1 MNGNEGKGYFGIGLD
16 TSELEKSKNTAISL
30 FDQIAKQAEES
41 GKIMDDSLSSAIKN
55 VEDNFNKLDPNFADA
70 IQSEIDKNVEALQ
83 KLESEISE
91 VGQEGIN
98 LGAGNFK
105 EQTEQVYTDLDVIKG
120 KLEELETEIHS
131 VDTPVDK
138 VEGLWQEF
146 AVLNKQLEDKNA
158 LLDELEAKYQQ
169 SEEFELLQQNQQE
182 YARLNLEA
190 QQLQST
196 IEQLESVQSA
206 YNTKAQE
213 AANEQANLG
222 NSFED
227 VVGKISPLDML
238 LQQLPAP
245 LRGVVIGLNG
255 MTGAAKKFIA
265 IPLIAVIS
273 AIVLGLTALTKYFTS
288 SAEGQMKFAKIT
300 GYVTGVLDQLMEILI
315 SVGEALYNAFTN
327 PQEAVKKLWEVI
339 KENVV
344 NRMEGLGKI
353 FESIGTIITSG
364 FTKGYKELGDAVLQT
379 TTGVE
384 DLVGKGKQYLAHL
397 DEMGKKTSELNVKT
411 EQLSRDRSAWM
422 VEEETLNSKIA
433 LARNKLYSAE
443 NDELKKK
450 AALELE
456 GYVNA
461 KYEKRIE
468 FAQRELA
475 IKQEMNS
482 LTTNAQADYDA
493 ENNLK
498 AELLRL
504 ETQRTNELSRSE
516 RIMGSINRKEASGA
530 SPYEIQA
537 KKVEEYRKSLEAL
550 EEQVKKETYEL
561 DKDAMENRLDIIEA
575 EFNYEYALIQKNK
588 LAFQQMYS
596 DVDNLDTSSF
606 DALMEILKQ
615 KRLKQESDYLDEVLK
630 GYLTAEQRRD
640 EIIKKFA
647 KDRLELQN
655 AGASEENI
663 KVLNEKEQSALA
675 EFDNLVQAKTSIISK
690 MFADMST
697 KSIDELKKIY
707 EEAQDLLDFLSGGE
721 WNEEKGTAF
730 GITQEQFNEFIKDPQ
745 KLEQFRKG
753 VENIKDAIFELDSP
767 INQIKEGLKELF
779 DPKNTDTTKQ
789 LQALEKIQGG
799 YKKYADAV
807 GLVSG
812 AVGALGDLAGSS
824 TLTAVAEGL
833 DDIIGVANEA
843 MEGAET
849 GAKIG
854 GSVGAVV
861 GATLGAVK
869 GIASV
874 FSRNK
879 QHREELRR
887 QIEENQ
893 RQEYFGQLEIE
904 AIWRSKYEWSKKIGE
919 STLTH
924 IKREGEELKK
934 QAKEN
939 EKAQADLWA
948 KLRQEQYKSGEHF
961 KKTGLFGWGKG
972 KIVEEW
978 SSLANKSWEQ
988 IEELASQGK
997 LSEEGERF
1005 YEALK
1010 KAKEEGKDLE
1020 QMQIEYLEKMREIYT
1035 GTSYE
1040 GLVSGIVDA
1049 FKQGKRS
1056 AKDFA
1061 DSFEDLLENAIT
1073 SSLQLL
1079 ADDAMREWY
1088 EDFAEKGKDGFTQEE
1103 LDQLKADWIRLNE
1116 NLAEQATALE
1126 EATGVVIGGTEQ
1138 QQGRGNVGVYE
1149 KVTQDQWSE
1158 TDGLFRGMH
1167 MVSLQ
1172 NSDYLKTISGWG
1184 EHLTDARA
1192 IALDSWTEL
1201 VGINKNTKLIQ
1212 ETNNLL
1218 EEMKRNGIKVL

>member
-55 VEDNFNKLDPNFADA
+55 VEDNFNKLDPDFGNA
-70 IQSEIDKNVEALQ
+70 IQLEIDKNVSALEEL
-83 KLESEISE
+83 KVKISE
-91 VGQEGIN
+91 VGQEGID
-98 LGAGNFK
+98 LATGNFK
-105 EQTEQVYTDLDVIKG
+105 EQTEQLYTDVDGINA
-120 KLEELETEIHS
+120 KLEELDAEINS
-131 VDTPVDK
+131 VDTPIAK
-138 VEGLWQEF
+138 VEELWKEYGLLIQ
-146 AVLNKQLEDKNA
+146 
-158 LLDELEAKYQQ
+158 ELEKKESLLTELENKYQQ
-169 SEEFELLQQNQQE
+169 SEEGQLLEKNSE
-182 YARLNLEA
+182 AYAKLNIEA

-213 AANEQANLG
+213 TANEQANIG

-227 VVGKISPLDML
+227 VVGKISPMDTL
-238 LQQLPAP
+238 LQQLPQP
-245 LRGVVIGLNG
+245 LRGVVTGLNG

-273 AIVLGLTALTKYFTS
+273 AIVLGLQALTKYFTS

-300 GYVTGVLDQLMEILI
+300 GYVTGVLDQLMEIVI
-315 SVGEALYNAFTN
+315 SVGEVLFDAFTN

-339 KENVV
+339 KENIV
-344 NRMEGLGKI
+344 NRIKGLGKI

-364 FTKGYKELGDAVLQT
+364 FTKGYKELGDAVIQT

-384 DLVGKGKQYLAHL
+384 DLVGKSKAYLNNL
-397 DEMGKKTSELNVKT
+397 DEMGKKTAALSVRT
-411 EQLSRDRSAWM
+411 EQLSRDRSNWM

-433 LARNKLYSAE
+433 EARNKLYSAE

-468 FAQRELA
+468 FANEELA
-475 IKQEMNS
+475 IKKEMNS

-493 ENNLK
+493 ENNLQ

-504 ETQRTNELSRSE
+504 QTQRTNELSRSE
-516 RIMGSINRKEASGA
+516 RIMGSLNRKEASGKSA
-530 SPYEIQA
+530 YEIQA
-537 KKVEEYRKSLEAL
+537 EKVLEYRQELERL
-550 EEQVKKETYEL
+550 EGQLNRENYEL
-561 DKDAMENRLDIIEA
+561 NKSSMDRRLDVIEA
-575 EFNYEYALIQKNK
+575 EFNYELALIQKNK
-588 LAFQQMYS
+588 VAFQEMYS
-596 DVDNLDTSSF
+596 DIEGLDTSSF
-606 DALMEILKQ
+606 DALMAVLFE
-615 KRLKQESDYLDEVLK
+615 KRAKQEKDYLDNLLK
-630 GYLTAEQRRD
+630 EYQTVEEKRNS
-640 EIIKKFA
+640 IILKYA
-647 KDRLELQN
+647 NDRTDLERS
-655 AGASEENI
+655 GASDATLSE
-663 KVLNEKEQSALA
+663 LNNREKSELA
-675 EFDNLVQAKTSIISK
+675 KFDNLVQDKTSIISR
-690 MFADMST
+690 MFADVSRT
-697 KSIDELKKIY
+697 SIEELKKIR
-707 EEAQDLLDFLSGGE
+707 EEAEALLDFLSGGE
-721 WNEEKGTAF
+721 WDEEKGKAF
-730 GITQEQFNEFIKDPQ
+730 GITQEQFNEFISDPQ
-745 KLEQFRKG
+745 KLESFRKG
-753 VENIKDAIFELDSP
+753 VDDIKDAILELDTP
-767 INQIKEGLKELF
+767 INKIKVGLKELF
-779 DPKNTDTTKQ
+779 DPKTNDTKKQ
-789 LQALEKIQGG
+789 LEALRKIESG
-799 YKKYADAV
+799 YKQYADAINT
-807 GLVSG
+807 VSG
-812 AVGALGDLAGSS
+812 AIGALGDLAGSN
-824 TLTAVAEGL
+824 TLSSIAEGL
-833 DDIIGVANEA
+833 SEVVNVANEA
-843 MEGAET
+843 MEGAMT
-849 GAKIG
+849 GAMVAG
-854 GSVGAVV
+854 PVGAVV
-861 GATLGAVK
+861 GGVLGAVK
-869 GIASV
+869 GIASA
-874 FSRNK
+874 FSKNK
-879 QHREELRR
+879 QHREELRK
-887 QIEENQ
+887 QVEENQ

-919 STLTH
+919 STLSH

-939 EKAQADLWA
+939 EKAQADLWS

-978 SSLANKSWEQ
+978 SSLATKSWEQ

-1010 KAKEEGKDLE
+1010 QAKEEGKDLE

-1049 FKQGKRS
+1049 FKQGERS

-1088 EDFAEKGKDGFTQEE
+1088 EDFAKKGEDGFTQDE

-1172 NSDYLKTISGWG
+1172 NSEYLKSITGWG
-1184 EHLTDARA
+1184 ENINDMRN
-1192 IALDSWTEL
+1192 IALDSWSEL
-1201 VGINKNTKLIQ
+1201 VGINKNTKLLN
-1212 ETNNLL
+1212 ETNEILTDL
-1218 EEMKRNGIKVL
+1218 KRNGIKVL